1 MFVPFALPEKSCFK
15 IDKNNF
21 PLADFLFY
29 KQVLINPFT
38 TIEQKILE
46 LIVFPSLMV
55 SFSSPKKTHKMPLD
69 DLTV

>member
-1 MFVPFALPEKSCFK
+1 MFSPFALPEKRYFK
-15 IDKNNF
+15 IEKNNF

-38 TIEQKILE
+38 TRGEEKILE

-55 SFSSPKKTHKMPLD
+55 LFLLQRRHIKYR
-69 DLTV
+69 